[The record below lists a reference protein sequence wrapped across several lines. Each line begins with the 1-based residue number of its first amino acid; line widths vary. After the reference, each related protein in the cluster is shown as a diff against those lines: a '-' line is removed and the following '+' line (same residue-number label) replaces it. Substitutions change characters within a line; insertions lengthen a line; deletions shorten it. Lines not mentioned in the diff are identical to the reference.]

1 MSKQTVYVLINCNRV
16 FEGTVRNVLPPIA
29 SVTTASV
36 HDIKECLWFGEQESS
51 TIAAAAGG
59 SGDSDIDAARKAV
72 EAALAAP
79 QTMPQ
84 SASATK
90 KSAGSE
96 KKGCKIPIEP
106 DCILFSPSD
115 YEDANIAAV
124 KLMRRKCRFRDVPI
138 VIVSQYSDVPRAK
151 ALVAAGAD
159 EILIVPI
166 EPDKLQ
172 KRLNNLLLP
181 VGVRVPVITK
191 IVNPYIAATVDLL
204 STMAGLHAER
214 KEVFLKKNYRLF
226 GDVSAIMALSGKVE
240 GEVTVCFEEHLA
252 RIVVSTIMSTTPES
266 LTKEELR
273 DGIGEVVNIVAG
285 NAKAALSPTEYSHEI
300 TLPAVVFGR
309 GHEIAHSGN
318 APCIVV
324 IFEVAGQPMAVLV
337 SMSIK
342 RS

>member
-1 MSKQTVYVLINCNRV
+1 M
-16 FEGTVRNVLPPIA
+16 PPIA
-29 SVTTASV
+29 SVVAASV
-36 HDIKECLWFGEQESS
+36 HDIEQCLWFGEQESYLS
-51 TIAAAAGG
+51 PITATAAGD
-59 SGDSDIDAARKAV
+59 DSSIDAARKAV
-72 EAALAAP
+72 ELALAAP
-79 QTMPQ
+79 QSAQQ
-84 SASATK
+84 SVVESRHLSGAAKGASKA
-90 KSAGSE
+90 A
-96 KKGCKIPIEP
+96 IEP
-106 DCILFSPSD
+106 DCILFGPGES
-115 YEDANIAAV
+115 EEANEAAV

-138 VIVSQYSDVPRAK
+138 VVVSQYSDVPRAK

-159 EILIVPI
+159 DILIIPI

-172 KRLNNLLLP
+172 KRLNNFLLP
-181 VGVRVPVITK
+181 VGARVPVITK

-204 STMAGLHAER
+204 TTMAGLHAER

-240 GEVTVCFEEHLA
+240 GEVTVCFEERLA

-285 NAKAALSPTEYSHEI
+285 NAKAALAATEYSHEI
-300 TLPAVVFGR
+300 ALPAVVFGR
-309 GHEIAHSGN
+309 GHEIAHPGN

-324 IFEVAGQPMAVLV
+324 IFEVANQPMAVLV

-342 RS
+342 QS